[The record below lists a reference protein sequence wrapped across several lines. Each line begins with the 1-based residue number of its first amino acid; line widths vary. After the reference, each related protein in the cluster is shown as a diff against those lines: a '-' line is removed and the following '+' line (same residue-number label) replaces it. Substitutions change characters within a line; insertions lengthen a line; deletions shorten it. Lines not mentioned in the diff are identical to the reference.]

1 MYGAMLQLFNCK
13 IHSLAR
19 LCQAFEFAEW
29 WDLDGSQL
37 KSLYVL
43 TQNMVHKGSRIQVEV
58 KTKTY
63 RIGMLSHWVLFL
75 PHNHEKDP
83 Q

>member
-19 LCQAFEFAEW
+19 LCQAFEFADW
-29 WDLDGSQL
+29 WDLDGSHL

-58 KTKTY
+58 KTKN
-63 RIGMLSHWVLFL
+63 L
-75 PHNHEKDP
+75 PYWNVVTLGLILTP
-83 Q
+83 